1 MIRYLRKCIDQL
13 TWHFSAATL
22 FAKVP
27 TARFVA
33 SDYNCVSCSKKLK
46 VLKTHTKTAATLEIG
61 LVRFHETI
69 KHCDSCSSIYRCD
82 EPRKLVPHG
91 CKSGFDVLVYVGMAV
106 LVECKN
112 EKLIKAELKSCNIPI
127 SIRQIGNLA
136 KKFIVYLA
144 LAHKQ
149 SRGKIKDLLLA
160 RGGYILHLDGTC
172 EGDSPHLMSALD
184 GIAQIVLDNIKI
196 PSEKADKIIP
206 FLRRIK
212 DCYGIPL
219 ALVHDMGTG
228 ILSAVKKV
236 FPKVLDYICHY
247 HFLRDIGNDLF
258 GIEYARVRS
267 ELAKYSIR
275 PSLRKIVKALEERME
290 TQPEMSNSL
299 DCYLKDEGKNG
310 DVLPSVLS
318 YILSNWV
325 LDANSELDGYGFP
338 FDRSH
343 LVFYKRLKTA
353 KNIVENLS
361 TKKKKDKHII
371 KLNRVLARAINDR
384 DLKTVVSRM
393 EEKVQIFDQLRDAMR
408 IAVAEGKKGLN
419 DDGKN
424 VDMKTIK
431 EAVTVFRNSD
441 KIKSAVESN
450 VDYKKMVKQIDK
462 YWEKLFADPIMVTT
476 ANGEKI
482 LVQPQRTNNILERFF
497 RDIKRMYRSKAGT
510 QSLNKVIKAMLAD
523 TPLVKNLSNPEYVK
537 IILNGHK
544 ALEDRFAEIDEKLV
558 RQEMKKNEVHQVIS
572 ARMKKVLRKPN
583 WPSFLA
589 KTSKVAATL

>member
-1 MIRYLRKCIDQL
+1 
-13 TWHFSAATL
+13 
-22 FAKVP
+22 
-27 TARFVA
+27 
-33 SDYNCVSCSKKLK
+33 
-46 VLKTHTKTAATLEIG
+46 LKTHTKTAATLEIG
-61 LVRFHETI
+61 LVRIHETI
-69 KHCDSCSSIYRCD
+69 KHCDSCDGIYRSD

-91 CKSGFDVLVYVGMAV
+91 CRSGFNVLVYVGMALFV
-106 LVECKN
+106 ACKN
-112 EKLIKAELKSCNIPI
+112 EKQIKAELKSLNIPI
-127 SIRQIGNLA
+127 SIRQIGYLA

-149 SRGKIKDLLLA
+149 SRGKIKDLLLS

-196 PSEKADKIIP
+196 PSEKADKIIV

-212 DCYGIPL
+212 RCYGIPL
-219 ALVHDMGTG
+219 ALVHDMGAG
-228 ILSAVKKV
+228 ILSAVKEV

-258 GIEYARVRS
+258 GIEYARIRS

-275 PSLRKIVKALEERME
+275 PSLRKIVKAIEERME

-299 DCYLKDEGKNG
+299 DCYLKDEGKSR
-310 DVLPSVLS
+310 DVLPSVLA
-318 YILSNWV
+318 YILSTWV
-325 LDANSELDGYGFP
+325 LDADSELDGYGFP

-353 KNIVENLS
+353 RSIVENLS
-361 TKKKKDKHII
+361 TKKKKDGYII
-371 KLNRVLARAINDR
+371 KLNRVLGRAINDSN
-384 DLKTVVSRM
+384 LKTTVSRM
-393 EEKVQIFDQLRDAMR
+393 EEKVQIFDQLRDTMR
-408 IAVAEGKKGLN
+408 IAVANGKKGLN
-419 DDGKN
+419 DDGEN

-431 EAVTVFRNSD
+431 EAVTIFRNSD
-441 KIKSAVESN
+441 KIKAAVESN

-497 RDIKRMYRSKAGT
+497 RDLKRMYRSKAGT

-523 TPLVKNLSNPEYVK
+523 TPLVKNLSNPQYVE
-537 IILNGHK
+537 IILNGHNT
-544 ALEDRFAEIDEKLV
+544 LEDRFAEIDEKLV
-558 RQEMKKNEVHQVIS
+558 RQEMKKSEVHRGIS

-583 WPSFLA
+583 LPSLLA
-589 KTSKVAATL
+589 KTSKAAATL